1 VSVVVIG
8 GGQAGLAVS
17 HELWALGLEHVVL
30 ERNSVAETWRGR
42 WDSFCLVTPNWFIRL
57 PGGGYDGPEP
67 DAFMAR
73 DDVVAHLERY
83 AASLRAPVHEGVE
96 VTAVEPGRA
105 GGLLLRTNTGDL
117 LADKVVVATGTYRTP
132 HRPAAAASLPLS
144 LFTIDAEAYRNPQ
157 ELPEGAA
164 LVVGSGQ
171 TGCQLAEELYDA
183 GREVVLACGRA
194 PWAPR
199 RIEGRDLV
207 AWLVET
213 PFLEQ
218 KVADLPSPQARLI
231 ANVQTSGH
239 GGGHDLHYRV
249 LQAQGVRLA
258 GHFRGVENGWVQ
270 FAPDLAQSVAF
281 GDDRYRDVRRLLRT
295 SCEARGLP
303 APELADPEPFKA
315 DPPEQMELDR
325 FGAVIFTAGFRPDYA
340 SWIKFPGCFD
350 ELGFPIQVNGASSAV
365 PGLYFLGTHFLRT
378 RKSSLLA
385 GVGEDATI
393 VAEAVA
399 NS

>member
-1 VSVVVIG
+1 LS
-8 GGQAGLAVS
+8 AS
-17 HELWALGLEHVVL
+17 YELTQRGIDHVVL
-30 ERNSVAETWRGR
+30 ERDRIGQSWRTR

-67 DAFMAR
+67 DGFMAR
-73 DDVVAHLERY
+73 DDVVAYIERY
-83 AASLRAPVHEGVE
+83 ATSFCAPVHRGVE
-96 VTAVEPGRA
+96 VTAIEPGRT
-105 GGLLLRTNTGDL
+105 GGLLLRTSAGEL
-117 LADKVVVATGTYRTP
+117 LADKVVVATGTYRTA
-132 HRPAAAASLPLS
+132 HRPAAAASLPAS
-144 LFTIDAEAYRNPQ
+144 LFTVDAEAYCNP
-157 ELPEGAA
+157 ESLPEGAV

-171 TGCQLAEELYDA
+171 TGCQLAEELQNA
-183 GREVVLACGRA
+183 GRDVVLACGRA

-199 RIEGRDLV
+199 RIDGRDLV

-213 PFLEQ
+213 PFFEQ
-218 KVADLPSPQARLI
+218 KVDDLPSPRARLI
-231 ANVQTSGH
+231 ANVQTTGRA
-239 GGGHDLHYRV
+239 GGHDLHYRV
-249 LQAQGVRLA
+249 LQAQGVTLA
-258 GHFRGVENGWVQ
+258 GHFRGVEHGRVQ

-303 APELADPEPFKA
+303 GPELGDLEPFNA
-315 DPPEQMELDR
+315 EPPDQMELDR

-340 SWIKFPGCFD
+340 SWIKVLGCFD

-378 RKSSLLA
+378 RKSSLLG
-385 GVGEDATI
+385 GVGEDAAI
-393 VAEAVA
+393 VADAIA